1 MFKNVNQYSFDYNK
15 SDYNDLISIAKT
27 YRNVKNYVYSSF
39 SGIHSYLKVYNQRK
53 EIRDIW
59 TKNDFIDNWGI
70 SRRYVRNAIEDAT
83 SDIKVSWKQTL
94 KKTRKDINKSKL
106 TKEERI
112 FAYTMLKNKLFLFN
126 ILTNI
131 KFDVDK
137 FDNIDKLKIFKLIR
151 RLIRKNKPII
161 SKTQKL
167 SMLIDSEMYSYD
179 DSVNILI
186 TSLVKNKR
194 FKFKVNTNDRFTGSI
209 RIVIEDDRIR
219 ISNAI
224 NIKTKTIEYEQD
236 RIGVDKNYINCFDT
250 SNETSYGVKLN
261 GKIVSLSDKLQEK
274 NSKRQYYYNKIKED
288 KDLKKIDNIKK
299 FNLGKKK
306 YNRIKNALQEEIH
319 KHVNMAVNQMI
330 LTEKPKEI
338 IMEKLDF
345 TSKAKKIRKKRI
357 NRLLST
363 WTKGYLQERV
373 DYKAEE
379 NNIKIIEC
387 NAAYTSQECPLCHD
401 FGHKTNDIFYCDN
414 HKCDNHEGVNSG
426 HASAKIVLQRSYD
439 KEITLFTPYKTVKT
453 ILTKRLEE
461 LKTDPTKTS

>member
-1 MFKNVNQYSFDYNK
+1 MFKNTNQYSFDYNK
-15 SDYNDLISIAKT
+15 SDYDDLISIAKK

-53 EIRDIW
+53 DIRDVW
-59 TKNDFIDNWGI
+59 TKNGFIDTWGI
-70 SRRYVRNAIEDAT
+70 SRRYIRNAIEDAV

-106 TKEERI
+106 NKEEKI
-112 FAYTMLKNKLFLFN
+112 FAYTILKNKLFLFN
-126 ILTNI
+126 VLTQI
-131 KFDVDK
+131 EFDVDK
-137 FDNIDKLKIFKLIR
+137 FDDIDKLKMLKLIR
-151 RLIRKNKPII
+151 RLIRKNKPRI
-161 SKTQKL
+161 SNTKKL
-167 SMLIDSEMYSYD
+167 SMLIDNEMYSYD
-179 DSVNILI
+179 SENILI
-186 TSLVKNKR
+186 TSSVKNKR
-194 FKFKVNTNDRFTGSI
+194 FKFKVNTNDRYTGSI

-219 ISNAI
+219 FSNSI
-224 NIKTKTIEYEQD
+224 TIKTKTIDYEQE

-250 SNETSYGVKLN
+250 NNETSYGLKLN
-261 GKIVSLSDKLQEK
+261 DKIVSLSDKLQAK
-274 NSKRQYYYNKIKED
+274 NSKRQFYHNKITDE
-288 KDLKKIDNIKK
+288 KDLKKINNIKK

-306 YNRIKNALQEEIH
+306 YNKTKNALQEEIR
-319 KHVNMAVNQMI
+319 KHVNQAVNKMI

-338 IMEKLDF
+338 VMEKLDF

-373 DYKAEE
+373 EYKSEQ
-379 NNIKIIEC
+379 NNIKIIDC
-387 NAAYTSQECPLCHD
+387 NAAYTSQECPSCHD

-426 HASAKIVLQRSYD
+426 HSAAKVVLQRSYD
-439 KEITLFTPYKTVKT
+439 KDINLFTTYKNVKT

-461 LKTDPTKTS
+461 LKTDPTKIS